1 MQDQINSIEDK
12 QNEVN
17 MEVSSQIEAKDKKSL
32 ESYYSKGYAQPI
44 TETDIYEDIRNR
56 FR

>member
-17 MEVSSQIEAKDKKSL
+17 MEVSSQIETKDKKSL
-32 ESYYSKGYAQPI
+32 ESYYLKGNAEPI
-44 TETDIYEDIRNR
+44 TKTDIYEDIRNR
-56 FR
+56 FW

>member
-17 MEVSSQIEAKDKKSL
+17 MEVSSQIETKDKKSL
-32 ESYYSKGYAQPI
+32 ESYYLKGNAEPI
-44 TETDIYEDIRNR
+44 TKTDIYEDIRNR

>member
-12 QNEVN
+12 QNEGN

-32 ESYYSKGYAQPI
+32 ESYYSKGNAQPI